1 MICITILFQQEY
13 LHTKALVSRQEIFFL
28 LGTEEPIPV
37 LHQLH
42 HLIIACLLD
51 DQWPSRGARGEKFRQ
66 TLEEED
72 ESEEQENQVPTNI
85 LLELGNVNIP
95 MLVIEDIIEEEEQVQ
110 QH

>member
-1 MICITILFQQEY
+1 MTND
-13 LHTKALVSRQEIFFL
+13 RQEEQEVRNS
-28 LGTEEPIPV
+28 G
-37 LHQLH
+37 
-42 HLIIACLLD
+42 
-51 DQWPSRGARGEKFRQ
+51 Q

-85 LLELGNVNIP
+85 LLELGDVNIP

>member
-1 MICITILFQQEY
+1 MTND
-13 LHTKALVSRQEIFFL
+13 RQEEQEVRNS
-28 LGTEEPIPV
+28 G
-37 LHQLH
+37 
-42 HLIIACLLD
+42 
-51 DQWPSRGARGEKFRQ
+51 Q